1 MSSSNSDKEAHR
13 SNTHP
18 RIVCGAVPINYLTNQ
33 ILLISSRK
41 HKGNWVLPKG
51 GYELSDVRLET
62 AASREAFE
70 EAGVI
75 GQVRNLVLSIDDKR
89 PIKTLTDNDPFI
101 PRARYHFF
109 EISVDE
115 LSTQWPESNE
125 RDRCWCSFGE
135 ALNRVSWRDE
145 QRAALLACSLNNNSS
160 SSS

>member
-13 SNTHP
+13 SSTHP
-18 RIVCGAVPINYLTNQ
+18 RIVCGAVPIDYHTKQ

-75 GQVRNLVLSIDDKR
+75 GQVRNLILSIDDKR
-89 PIKTLTDNDPFI
+89 PIKTLTESDPFI

-109 EISVDE
+109 EISVEE
-115 LSTQWPESNE
+115 LGSTWPESGE
-125 RDRCWCSFGE
+125 RDRCWFSLSD
-135 ALNRVSWRDE
+135 ALHRVSWRDE
-145 QRAALLACSLNNNSS
+145 QRSALLACSLNELAS
-160 SSS
+160 

>member
-18 RIVCGAVPINYLTNQ
+18 RIVCGAVPIKYLTNQ

-70 EAGVI
+70 EGV
-75 GQVRNLVLSIDDKR
+75 SY
-89 PIKTLTDNDPFI
+89 
-101 PRARYHFF
+101 AR
-109 EISVDE
+109 S
-115 LSTQWPESNE
+115 
-125 RDRCWCSFGE
+125 RDY
-135 ALNRVSWRDE
+135 L
-145 QRAALLACSLNNNSS
+145 
-160 SSS
+160 